1 MENNKIKKVFWKD
14 KKNIAIIILSTLLLF
29 SFIALGENDNTSNE
43 TNTLNSKLSNLE
55 ASISTLEKENQN
67 LENENTKLKQEKENL
82 EIENQSL
89 KETSNQSQQT
99 VVDTTPEKENTTQ
112 SSEDKSETVWVG
124 ESGNKY
130 HTQNCRT
137 LKGKGHEITLQQ
149 ALAEGRQACKV
160 CH

>member
-89 KETSNQSQQT
+89 KKSSNQSQQT
-99 VVDTTPEKENTTQ
+99 VVDTTTEKENTTQ

>member
-14 KKNIAIIILSTLLLF
+14 KKNIAIIILSTLLLL

-43 TNTLNSKLSNLE
+43 ANTLNSKLSNLE
-55 ASISTLEKENQN
+55 ASISTLEKEKQD

-89 KETSNQSQQT
+89 KESSSLSQQT
-99 VVDTTPEKENTTQ
+99 VVNTTPEKENTTQ